1 MAQRILGLDLGATA
15 VKGVLL
21 ESAYRSWSVVD
32 AAAVPLLPAAV
43 SLPAAGGT
51 TAAEI
56 SPAAEHPAGG
66 SVSAAPPE
74 TNSASESARGLERHA
89 AAVSALLSGRGWK
102 FDLAVVAFPGAAV
115 SSHAVTLPFTDPRR
129 IAEAVGFELEGQ
141 LPFELAQVA
150 WDWQVLGTRDGKSD
164 LLVTVVRKA
173 ELSAL
178 LAALAGAAVDPRAV
192 VPAGVALA
200 TLPPSGALPPP
211 PEDGDAAGAEAIL
224 DVGWERTSLC
234 VTSAGGPGAAT
245 AGGLRSASAGGLRG
259 ASTGGLEAARTFPFG
274 GAQVARALARELG
287 LSDVDAASILS
298 AESRG
303 EAVPAALAEAARDP
317 RAPEAVRRALVPLVR
332 ELRASLRAWRTRAG
346 AQPLRRLLLA
356 GELGRLPGLAE
367 LLGPEV
373 EGPVSALELV
383 GPAASIAGPAGGAFA
398 LPLALAL
405 RGHLG
410 TRAPRLNLR
419 RGDLA
424 FTRDFEHV
432 KGKVARLAGWAALVV
447 LLGLAGT
454 AVEAFALARR
464 EAVLD
469 KALCDAQQKLL
480 GKCYPDFEQAQS
492 VLRGRGTPGAS
503 LPRVTA
509 VDVFAELSVRVPEA
523 VPVRFDRIEVT
534 REKLHLQGTT
544 EAAENVDRIVGALR
558 ASRCFGD
565 ARSGGA
571 RRRGQD
577 QKFEFSV
584 DSGLTCLEG
593 GDESGKGP

>member
-1 MAQRILGLDLGATA
+1 
-15 VKGVLL
+15 
-21 ESAYRSWSVVD
+21 
-32 AAAVPLLPAAV
+32 VPLLPAAEN
-43 SLPAAGGT
+43 PAAAGS

-141 LPFELAQVA
+141 LPFELADVA
-150 WDWQVLGTRDGKSD
+150 WDWQLLGIRDGKSD

-245 AGGLRSASAGGLRG
+245 AGGLRLATA
-259 ASTGGLEAARTFPFG
+259 GGLEAARTFPFG

-287 LSDVDAASILS
+287 LSDADAAAILS

-303 EAVPAALAEAARDP
+303 EPVPAALAEAARDP

-383 GPAASIAGPAGGAFA
+383 GPAASIAGPMA
-398 LPLALAL
+398 
-405 RGHLG
+405 
-410 TRAPRLNLR
+410 T
-419 RGDLA
+419 
-424 FTRDFEHV
+424 
-432 KGKVARLAGWAALVV
+432 
-447 LLGLAGT
+447 
-454 AVEAFALARR
+454 ALAR
-464 EAVLD
+464 
-469 KALCDAQQKLL
+469 K
-480 GKCYPDFEQAQS
+480 S
-492 VLRGRGTPGAS
+492 S
-503 LPRVTA
+503 
-509 VDVFAELSVRVPEA
+509 
-523 VPVRFDRIEVT
+523 
-534 REKLHLQGTT
+534 
-544 EAAENVDRIVGALR
+544 
-558 ASRCFGD
+558 
-565 ARSGGA
+565 
-571 RRRGQD
+571 
-577 QKFEFSV
+577 
-584 DSGLTCLEG
+584 
-593 GDESGKGP
+593 